1 MKVTHHRKITA
12 SYSYGGAYDL
22 ENEGF
27 FTKDDLVEFDDAVI
41 EILQQCYPDTFN
53 IDDSYIE
60 DNVIYL
66 SVLSSEG
73 NWAEGSVKVDMR
85 KIRKPSDILKYSNT
99 MVSQL
104 REELDTVYV
113 ESSTD
118 VEGTM
123 LPGPGDY
130 DPPEYDE
137 PVELDEVI
145 DYINVQ
151 LDADIV
157 INADCSWEYV
167 DDTYSWACPDEKTD
181 DWYSDESGVYLD
193 DCVGVV
199 EKVDDL
205 MADLLPNEP
214 GTYHV
219 SGNVNLYYSTTGLAE
234 YRDYYPDEDG
244 HLCYDSIPAN
254 DYADVHYVK
263 QESTLDDFKCVPN

>member
-1 MKVTHHRKITA
+1 MKVTRRIRKVGA
-12 SYSYGGAYDL
+12 SSETDVISSWEDL
-22 ENEGF
+22 DFYEQIEVMKKFVRDYKG
-27 FTKDDLVEFDDAVI
+27 TKVFEDFAHKIGVDVEDI
-41 EILQQCYPDTFN
+41 IDTFCDAEAHGDIKIPWKKQKDSEYAN
-53 IDDSYIE
+53 DD
-60 DNVIYL
+60 IY
-66 SVLSSEG
+66 
-73 NWAEGSVKVDMR
+73 GS
-85 KIRKPSDILKYSNT
+85 I
-99 MVSQL
+99 

-113 ESSTD
+113 ESSTA

-137 PVELDEVI
+137 PVELDEAT

-157 INADCSWEYV
+157 IDADGSWEYV

-234 YRDYYPDEDG
+234 YRDYYTDEDG

-263 QESTLDDFKCVPN
+263 EESTLDDFRCVPS